1 MIPIVD
7 GLGEEFEGRVSALQ
21 LDAAQAPNARLQAEF
36 GLRGHPSF
44 IVLDNEDRI
53 IQRFFGPQ
61 SEMVLRQAMETVAG
75 Q

>member
-21 LDAAQAPNARLQAEF
+21 LDASQAHNARLQAEF

-44 IVLDNEDRI
+44 VVLDNEDRV

-61 SEMVLRQAMETVAG
+61 TDMVLRQSMEAVAS